1 MHAWFTFS
9 VNSKFGG
16 GVPGSCVHE
25 IDPERV
31 NRRSLDSV
39 DARHGPGQGEIWNR
53 RGLWPA
59 EVGMVIGERVLV
71 TSIEVVRANWHCMC
85 RGSVLYLYHS
95 N

>member
-1 MHAWFTFS
+1 VEVSPARAYMKLTQS
-9 VNSKFGG
+9 GLIV
-16 GVPGSCVHE
+16 
-25 IDPERV
+25 
-31 NRRSLDSV
+31 RSLDSV